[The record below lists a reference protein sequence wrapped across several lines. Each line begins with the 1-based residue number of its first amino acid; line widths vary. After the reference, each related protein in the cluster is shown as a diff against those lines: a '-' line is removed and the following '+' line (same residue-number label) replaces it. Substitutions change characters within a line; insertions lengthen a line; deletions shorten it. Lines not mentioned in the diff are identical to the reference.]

1 MHSKFSRIFS
11 EDLLLVV
18 AYSSGPRN
26 WGQRSFDIMTLSPE
40 YAGASGFPEDASGQV
55 PLYNLPPIGLTVMTP
70 AVSPQLFQPSTYR
83 RPERLQAIGA
93 GARGVEWLYR
103 IKMSLESGVLDEQE
117 WAISALME
125 LSFGRPD
132 VLRDAAHVNVLNM
145 ITRYAAELWNK
156 GIRTLRE
163 FEDTDAAEIRS
174 RQKLSDALLVIRNI
188 SLDLETSRS
197 LVQQTNVKSLVK
209 QGLHLPLGSD
219 AGHLV
224 EIRLLCLELAE
235 NTTLYFPPDPQIFN
249 CLIQILDHQA
259 NDRGALVAAERCL
272 SRLSVH
278 DDRSYILSLK
288 PHHITLLLRQLLTQ
302 DIELI
307 SASLDLLYQ
316 FTMRTTTIE
325 QLFPNNNEALGTID
339 VLIKLLTFKMDRE
352 QGDFIRLPRRT
363 KRPQPAEPPQLT
375 QPILQELL
383 SMVEP
388 ERATNWIRA
397 SYEPDPEGEVTQV
410 SLWNA
415 YQAAFEPH
423 QRAGVGKRLLR
434 AIDFIRNVTTAF
446 RMAEAMVVTS
456 PSGEKRFIIRGFKPR
471 EKAVS
476 PSIYAKDPAL
486 LPDNRRRTP
495 PAFGATAALVLQ
507 NIASLQGGQTLMRPL
522 VSKLIDSACVNST
535 LWQYIDGLLAKIG
548 P

>member
-1 MHSKFSRIFS
+1 
-11 EDLLLVV
+11 
-18 AYSSGPRN
+18 
-26 WGQRSFDIMTLSPE
+26 MTLSPE
-40 YAGASGFPEDASGQV
+40 HIGIGNFSEDASSQA

-70 AVSPQLFQPSTYR
+70 AVSPQLFPPSLYR
-83 RPERLQAIGA
+83 RPDRPLAIGA
-93 GARGVEWLYR
+93 GARGVEWLQR
-103 IKMSLESGVLDEQE
+103 IIMSLESGVAEEQE

-132 VLRDAAHVNVLNM
+132 ALRDASHIDVLKM
-145 ITRYAAELWNK
+145 IADYTEMLWEK
-156 GIRTLRE
+156 GVKTLRE
-163 FEDTDAAEIRS
+163 FEDTDKIEIMS
-174 RQKLSDALLVIRNI
+174 RQKLADALLVIRNL
-188 SLDLETSRS
+188 SLDPETART
-197 LVQQTNVKSLVK
+197 LVRQSGVRNLVK
-209 QGLHLPLGSD
+209 KGLLLPSNHY

-235 NTTLYFPPDPQIFN
+235 NTTLYFSPDVEIIN
-249 CLIQILDHQA
+249 SLIRILDQES
-259 NDRGALVAAERCL
+259 NDRGVLVGAERCL

-278 DDRSYILSLK
+278 DDKGYVASLQSR
-288 PHHITLLLRQLLTQ
+288 HITLLLRQLLTQ
-302 DIELI
+302 DVELI

-316 FTMRTTTIE
+316 FTMRTTTLQ
-325 QLFPNNNEALGTID
+325 QLFPDEKEVSVSGTVD
-339 VLIKLLTFKMDRE
+339 TLIKLMKYKMDRE
-352 QGDFIRLPRRT
+352 QGDFIRLPRHT

-383 SMVEP
+383 AMGEP

-456 PSGEKRFIIRGFKPR
+456 PSGEKKFIIRGFKPR

-476 PSIYAKDPAL
+476 PSIYAKDPTL

-495 PAFGATAALVLQ
+495 PAFGATSALVLQ
-507 NIASLQGGQTLMRPL
+507 NIASLQGGQALMRPY
-522 VSKLIDSACVNST
+522 VAAIVDSGCVNPT
-535 LWQYIDGLLAKIG
+535 LWQYVDALLATIG